1 MKVKL
6 TVLLAFLPSVVY
18 ASESFNGLRVG
29 VGYSST
35 SILDDSEFY
44 DYGDGLKLEL
54 GYDFNRIVGI
64 NLSYQESDYS
74 ETTYFETLKVDGT
87 TVKVDA
93 DVGFAF
99 DFQGWS
105 LKPMVPLVLHL
116 GKRMSS
122 SVISLIPQ
130 VKQLCY

>member
-1 MKVKL
+1 M
-6 TVLLAFLPSVVY
+6 
-18 ASESFNGLRVG
+18 
-29 VGYSST
+29 
-35 SILDDSEFY
+35 
-44 DYGDGLKLEL
+44 

-105 LKPMVPLVLHL
+105 LKPYGAAGVAFGQEDVEFGNFTDSASETALLL
-116 GKRMSS
+116 GAGVRFIADFGLYADLRQDFIFYEYSDLS
-122 SVISLIPQ
+122 QTSISVGY
-130 VKQLCY
+130 KF